1 MSQRETT
8 KGRHETPDERADR
21 NWNELL
27 QELRV
32 TQTGVQLLT
41 GFLLTLPFQPRFDE
55 LDDVQVGI
63 YLALVLLAAL
73 TTVLVIAP
81 VSLHRLLFQRRLKMV
96 TVRTGHRIALAGLT
110 SLALVVVG
118 TVLLVFDVVL
128 GRSTAIGV
136 AAAVLVVVILG
147 WLVVPLVFG
156 RRAAR
161 REEDRLER
169 EDGAGADSGSE
180 DGAPRNRAGKGTAS
194 AATASDGP
202 TSTDAASPA
211 SRGAG
216 A

>member
-1 MSQRETT
+1 MGQRETT

-41 GFLLTLPFQPRFDE
+41 GFLLTLPFQARFDE

-81 VSLHRLLFQRRLKMV
+81 VSLHRLLFQRRLKLV

-118 TVLLVFDVVL
+118 TVLLVFDVVV

-136 AAAVLVVVILG
+136 AAAVLVVVIVG
-147 WLVVPLVFG
+147 WLVAPLLYG

-161 REEDRLER
+161 KEEELLER
-169 EDGAGADSGSE
+169 QDAASQDAANHDTTS
-180 DGAPRNRAGKGTAS
+180 TS
-194 AATASDGP
+194 AAGENSAGQ
-202 TSTDAASPA
+202 DAASPA